1 MEREIDQTAVHTIEL
16 LEARLRRIE
25 HAVIGG
31 HGMEDGAGLKSTQAP
46 ATQRITDLER
56 MLHELAAKSRVVQD
70 LLSLHANHPDLF
82 QSIGAAEL
90 PTTLDSS
97 SLLSIVLASASA
109 YPTTA
114 SRLTSI
120 SDLPIP
126 AASLSAQLVELQP
139 RVAKI
144 EALQMDQAADM
155 AELRMRT
162 AAVLQR
168 WYAVDVLGAG
178 DSWAELEDRVDWVE
192 QRVRQ
197 VALTKDIDKNM
208 V

>member
-1 MEREIDQTAVHTIEL
+1 MTLDSHY
-16 LEARLRRIE
+16 
-25 HAVIGG
+25 
-31 HGMEDGAGLKSTQAP
+31 
-46 ATQRITDLER
+46 
-56 MLHELAAKSRVVQD
+56 
-70 LLSLHANHPDLF
+70 PDIF

-109 YPTTA
+109 YPATA

-126 AASLSAQLVELQP
+126 AASLSAQLIELQP
-139 RVAKI
+139 RVART
-144 EALQMDQAADM
+144 EALQMAQSADM
-155 AELRMRT
+155 AELRQRT

-178 DSWAELEDRVDWVE
+178 ESWAELEGRVRHVE
-192 QRVRQ
+192 QRIRRA
-197 VALTKDIDKNM
+197 ALAKDTDQNM